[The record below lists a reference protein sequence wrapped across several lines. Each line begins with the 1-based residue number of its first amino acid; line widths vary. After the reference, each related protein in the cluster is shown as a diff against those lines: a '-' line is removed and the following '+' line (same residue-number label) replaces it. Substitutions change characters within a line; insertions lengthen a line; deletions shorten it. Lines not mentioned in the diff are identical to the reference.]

1 MLSNQ
6 EVRTI
11 QEHGTQVQGENIY
24 YVRSQDGSAWELTE
38 RGIEFY
44 TTALQHYGLEWP
56 LRSVMSEQ
64 ELAQL
69 DQALLRCRTL
79 ELAEILEFELK
90 THRLPP
96 QVRDAA
102 HAVLYGDAHDVSAA
116 LRRLTNAAKSGHNVS
131 GVGFHRRSK

>member
-1 MLSNQ
+1 MLNSQ

-24 YVRSQDGSAWELTE
+24 YVRSQDGSSWELTE

-56 LRSVMSEQ
+56 LNPVMSEQ

-90 THRLPP
+90 TYRLPAH
-96 QVRDAA
+96 VRDAA
-102 HAVLYGDAHDVSAA
+102 HAVLHEDTQGVSAA
-116 LRRLTNAAKSGHNVS
+116 LRRLTNAARSGHNVI